1 MNPGYAT
8 PDRNKQLLPVTSL
21 YFDYIV
27 PKLARAMLSNK
38 PILFFFFICLSIG
51 AKAQI
56 RFEKGYFVGND
67 KVKTVCN
74 IRNVDWDNNPSSFRY
89 QLPGSDEVLEGT
101 LQDVS
106 AFGIDGGNAYVR
118 ALVKADQSS
127 TDVSRLSNG
136 RNPDWKEEL
145 VFLKVLVEGEA
156 KLLQYKRDDISQFY
170 YQKADSLYTPLVFK
184 RYIDG
189 NGQRA
194 INLGF
199 RQQLLNEFSCEGIT
213 RLQIERTNYRDS
225 DLIRFFERY
234 NICRNPAAKN
244 IVKQVK
250 RNIFNVK
257 ITAGADL
264 TMVSTRN
271 FTFTNKGKR
280 KGSEASARIGLEGE
294 YFAPFHKNKWSVVAE
309 PSFQYYKFPLAG
321 PGYTLDAD
329 FWTIELPVGIRH
341 HFYLTD
347 RTKIFVNVLYAWT
360 LMEQAMGKSDD
371 NVNYG
376 MIAGS
381 NFAGG
386 VGVASGRFSLE
397 ARYYLARSLYLYRAR
412 VDLDYSKASLILGY
426 KLFGK

>member
-1 MNPGYAT
+1 
-8 PDRNKQLLPVTSL
+8 VTL
-21 YFDYIV
+21 FCFDYIV
-27 PKLARAMLSNK
+27 PKLDRAMIPHKS
-38 PILFFFFICLSIG
+38 ILFFFFICLSIG

-56 RFEKGYFVGND
+56 RFEKGYFIDND

-74 IRNVDWDNNPSSFRY
+74 IRNVDWDNSPSSFRY
-89 QLPGSDEVLEGT
+89 QLPGSNEVLEAT

-106 AFGIDGGNAYVR
+106 AFGIDAGNTYVR
-118 ALVKADQSS
+118 AFVKVDQSS

-136 RNPDWKEEL
+136 RNPEWKEEL

-156 KLLQYKRDDISQFY
+156 KLLQFKRDEISQFY
-170 YQKADSLYTPLVFK
+170 YQKSDSLFTPLIFK
-184 RYIDG
+184 RYMDG

-194 INLGF
+194 INFGF
-199 RQQLLNEFSCEGIT
+199 RQQLLNDLSCEGLS
-213 RLQIERTNYRDS
+213 RLEIERTNYREG
-225 DLIRFFERY
+225 DLVRFFERY
-234 NICRNPAAKN
+234 NTCRNPAAKN
-244 IVKQVK
+244 VVKQAK

-257 ITAGADL
+257 ITAGVDL
-264 TMVSTRN
+264 TMLSTRN

-280 KGSEASARIGLEGE
+280 NGSEVSPRVGLEAE

-309 PSFQYYKFPLAG
+309 PSFQYYKFPLAS
-321 PGYTLDAD
+321 PGYTLDAE

-347 RTKIFVNVLYAWT
+347 QTKIFVNVLYAWT
-360 LMEQAMGKSDD
+360 LKEQATGKRDD

-376 MIAGS
+376 VIAGS

-397 ARYYLARSLYLYRAR
+397 ARYYFDRSLYLYRAR
-412 VDLDYSKASLILGY
+412 VDVDYSKASLILGY
-426 KLFGK
+426 KLFSK